1 MKTPFLSKLF
11 FGAAILGLGLFTSCK
26 DENKGTEAE
35 AENTSSTTSSTT
47 PNSTSSDDK
56 VAQVNPAHGLPG
68 HRCDIPVGAP
78 LNSAAATQATPAAT
92 TTTSSTV
99 SPIRVDKTPA
109 VNPPHGE
116 PGHTCSLPV
125 GAPLS

>member
-11 FGAAILGLGLFTSCK
+11 FGAALLSLSLVTSCK

-35 AENTSSTTSSTT
+35 AANTSTAT
-47 PNSTSSDDK
+47 PNSTTSDDK

-78 LNSAAATQATPAAT
+78 LTSATATQATPAAT

-125 GAPLS
+125 GAPLE